1 MSTSGKRLPTVDDL
15 TPEQRAVALSWGK
28 SLAVLAGA
36 GSGKTTT
43 LVVKCQELLKKNPEA
58 RFAAVSFTEKS
69 ASDLRAKL
77 SERLPLRGEG
87 GALSGH
93 WVMTIHGLCNAI
105 LRDYPREAGFDGE
118 ESMLSEPEAQLLWE
132 QAIQGLWFD
141 ELPPET
147 RVAVDQMLLRE
158 SRDSLHALLKRSREL
173 ASFGALDFLSR
184 AEDPDSKALARVARF
199 VLDRYERLK
208 RRRGALDFNDL
219 ERGAD
224 RALEHEAIRQ
234 AYHSRFA
241 LVMVDEFQDTNPL
254 QASIIRR
261 FCKPDGSNLCVV
273 GDPKQS
279 IYRFRD
285 ADVSVFEEFCS
296 KLSER
301 HSLTWNFRSR
311 PGIIDYANA
320 LCAPAFMSSQMAYEA
335 LTPKREPHESLQP
348 VIRLDVTQPSEL
360 GKWIV
365 SEMEK
370 GVPLQDMA
378 LLLRKIRGNEKWL
391 KALTASGI
399 PIAVGSGGLFWED
412 ARVREMTAFLKWW
425 DNPGNTLSGA
435 VFLRAPWVGIADS
448 MLDEWVRQDPTFV
461 EPFIASEHPLA
472 KRLAPLRNKVVRPG
486 ELLLALLVDER
497 MEDELGA
504 PLLGLWHRVEELS
517 SRGLDFHSVVTELGH
532 ALEESRRER
541 DVPPP
546 RNRGQLSVLTLHA
559 SKGLEFP
566 HVILVDLGPKGRAPD
581 APLLFWDREK
591 GAFLGVRD
599 SDGDRDKDHPVES
612 VWRSREKEKA
622 LAESKRVF
630 YVALTRAQ
638 ERLVLVC
645 PELPERK
652 SAPPEDPFSQDDWR
666 AWVENSPIAAEAV
679 SLSMKEASVLSKAE
693 ESVNAGAFRQS
704 LTFAKTPVMRRP
716 RHSVT
721 EWTLLSRCPRAY
733 EWSFIRPR
741 PVADGIAEAQ
751 LFSGAEVERTSVRE
765 ISQQELGSRVHA
777 CLERGDHEGLK
788 KLEAEV
794 GQDRFQ
800 AEPLISWA
808 LSSEWMIPARGER
821 EVWSEL
827 AFEIPIG
834 SEILVG
840 SMDRVVLEPG
850 RASIVDFKVTEKAK
864 SVEALIEAY
873 FTQLELY
880 AYALKRLLSE
890 EEVRTTRFEAL
901 LVNISPK
908 SIQAV
913 PVSVGALPVENL
925 ALDAAEIVSGR
936 SGDPRPGPLCRF
948 CEFRSQ
954 CPEARA

>member
-1 MSTSGKRLPTVDDL
+1 MSSSGKRVPTVDDL

-132 QAIQGLWFD
+132 QAIQALWFD

-147 RVAVDQMLLRE
+147 RTAVDQMLLRE

-173 ASFGALDFLSR
+173 ASFGALDYLARS
-184 AEDPDSKALARVARF
+184 EDSDSKALAQIATY

-234 AYHSRFA
+234 AYHQRFA

-254 QASIIRR
+254 QASIVRR

-285 ADVSVFEEFCS
+285 ADVSVFAEFCS
-296 KLSER
+296 KLSEQ

-320 LCAPAFMSSQMAYEA
+320 LCAPAFMSSQMPYEA

-348 VIRLDVTQPSEL
+348 VVRLDVTQPSDL
-360 GKWIV
+360 GKWIL
-365 SEMEK
+365 SEIEK
-370 GVPLQDMA
+370 GIPLQDMA

-425 DNPGNTLSGA
+425 DNPGNSLSGA
-435 VFLRAPWVGIADS
+435 VFMRAPWVGIPDTA
-448 MLDEWVRQDPTFV
+448 LDEWVRQDPTL
-461 EPFIASEHPLA
+461 EGPFFASQHPIAL
-472 KRLAPLRNKVVRPG
+472 KLAPFRKKIARPG
-486 ELLLALLVDER
+486 ELLLALLVDEKT
-497 MEDELGA
+497 EDELGA

-546 RNRGQLSVLTLHA
+546 RNKGQLSVLTLHA

-612 VWRSREKEKA
+612 VWRAREKEKA

-652 SAPPEDPFSQDDWR
+652 SAPPEDPYSQDDWR
-666 AWVENSPIAAEAV
+666 GWVENAPIAAEV
-679 SLSMKEASVLSKAE
+679 GVIDTGRASPSKATSQE
-693 ESVNAGAFRQS
+693 DEVAARSALRLRKRQI
-704 LTFAKTPVMRRP
+704 LRRP

-733 EWSFIRPR
+733 EWSFVRPR
-741 PVADGIAEAQ
+741 PVAEGMADLKLFTGAEA
-751 LFSGAEVERTSVRE
+751 ERTAVRE
-765 ISQQELGSRVHA
+765 ITQAELGSRVHS

-788 KLEAEV
+788 RLEAEV
-794 GQDRFQ
+794 GTDRLQ

-808 LSSEWMIPARGER
+808 LSSEWMAPPQAQR

-834 SEILVG
+834 EEILVG
-840 SMDRVVLEPG
+840 SIDRIVLEPG
-850 RASIVDFKVTEKAK
+850 RASIVDFKVTEKPK
-864 SVEALIEAY
+864 SVEALVEAY
-873 FTQLELY
+873 VTQLELY
-880 AYALKRLLSE
+880 AYALKRLLPSDE
-890 EEVRTTRFEAL
+890 SKNTRFEAM

-913 PVSVGALPVENL
+913 PVSVGALPVESL
-925 ALDAAEIVSGR
+925 AVDAADIISGR
-936 SGDPRPGPLCRF
+936 EGEPRPGPLCRF

-954 CPEARA
+954 CSSANV

>member
-1 MSTSGKRLPTVDDL
+1 MSSSGKRLPTVDDL

-28 SLAVLAGA
+28 SLAVMAGA

-87 GALSGH
+87 SALSGH

-132 QAIQGLWFD
+132 QAIQALWFD
-141 ELPPET
+141 ELPPEA
-147 RVAVDQMLLRE
+147 RQAVDTMLLRE
-158 SRDSLHALLKRSREL
+158 SRDSLHALLRRSREL
-173 ASFGALDFLSR
+173 ASFGALDYLFNS
-184 AEDPDSKALARVARF
+184 EDADSKALAQVATY

-224 RALEHEAIRQ
+224 RALEHESIRQ
-234 AYHSRFA
+234 AYHQRFA

-254 QASIIRR
+254 QASIVRR

-285 ADVSVFEEFCS
+285 ADVTVFEEFCS

-311 PGIIDYANA
+311 PGIIEYANA
-320 LCAPAFMSSQMAYEA
+320 VCAPAFMSSQMAYEA

-348 VIRLDVTQPSEL
+348 VVRLDVKQPFEL
-360 GKWIV
+360 GKWIL
-365 SEMEK
+365 SEVEK
-370 GVPLQDMA
+370 GIPLQDMA

-425 DNPGNTLSGA
+425 DNPGNSLSGA
-435 VFLRAPWVGIADS
+435 IFLRAPWVAVPDA
-448 MLDEWVRQDPTFV
+448 MLDEWLRQDPTMV
-461 EPFIASEHPLA
+461 EPFFASAHPLA
-472 KRLAPLRNKVVRPG
+472 KRLAPYRSKISRPG
-486 ELLLALLVDER
+486 ELLLALLTDDKV
-497 MEDELGA
+497 EDELGA
-504 PLLGLWHRVEELS
+504 PLLGLWHRVEDLS

-546 RNRGQLSVLTLHA
+546 RNKGQLSVLTMHA

-599 SDGDRDKDHPVES
+599 SDGDRDKEHPVES
-612 VWRSREKEKA
+612 QWRAREKEKA

-666 AWVENSPIAAEAV
+666 AWVENAPIPAEAV
-679 SLSMKEASVLSKAE
+679 ATPDRESRKAEKESSEQETLSRNVRHLERKSVL
-693 ESVNAGAFRQS
+693 
-704 LTFAKTPVMRRP
+704 RRP

-733 EWSFIRPR
+733 EWTFIRPV
-741 PVADGIAEAQ
+741 PVADGIQELN
-751 LFSGAEVERTSVRE
+751 LFSGAKVERTAERE
-765 ISQQELGSRVHA
+765 ITQAELGSRVHS

-788 KLEAEV
+788 RLESEV
-794 GQDRFQ
+794 GSQRFQ

-808 LSSEWMIPARGER
+808 LSSEWMAPPQAQR

-840 SMDRVVLEPG
+840 SLDRVVLEPG
-850 RASIVDFKVTEKAK
+850 RASIVDFKVTEKPK
-864 SVEALIEAY
+864 SVDALIEAY
-873 FTQLELY
+873 VTQLELY

-890 EEVRTTRFEAL
+890 DEAKSTQVEAL

-913 PVSVGALPVENL
+913 PVSVGALPVETL
-925 ALDAAEIVSGR
+925 ALDASEIVSGR
-936 SGDPRPGPLCRF
+936 KGEPRPGPLCRY

-954 CPEARA
+954 CPESLA

>member
-1 MSTSGKRLPTVDDL
+1 MSSSGKRLPTVDDL

-28 SLAVLAGA
+28 SLAVMAGA

-147 RVAVDQMLLRE
+147 RQAVDQMLVRE

-173 ASFGALDFLSR
+173 ASFGAMDYLFKS
-184 AEDPDSKALARVARF
+184 EDPDSKALAQVASY

-224 RALEHEAIRQ
+224 RALEHESIRQ
-234 AYHSRFA
+234 AYHQRFA

-296 KLSER
+296 KSSER

-311 PGIIDYANA
+311 PGIIEYANA
-320 LCAPAFMSSQMAYEA
+320 VCAPAFLSSQMAYEA
-335 LTPKREPHESLQP
+335 LAPKREPHESLQP
-348 VIRLDVTQPSEL
+348 VVRLDVTQPSDL
-360 GKWIV
+360 GKWIRN
-365 SEMEK
+365 EIEK
-370 GVPLQDMA
+370 GIPLQDMA

-391 KALTASGI
+391 KALTATGI

-425 DNPGNTLSGA
+425 DNPGNSLSGA
-435 VFLRAPWVGIADS
+435 VFMRSPWVATPDVT
-448 MLDEWVRQDPTFV
+448 LDEWLRNDPTLV
-461 EPFIASEHPLA
+461 GPFFESQHPIAKS
-472 KRLAPLRNKVVRPG
+472 LAPLRSKVCRPG
-486 ELLLALLVDER
+486 ELLLSLLVDEKT
-497 MEDELGA
+497 EDELGA

-546 RNRGQLSVLTLHA
+546 RNKGQLSVLTMHA

-566 HVILVDLGPKGRAPD
+566 HVILVDLGPKGRSPD
-581 APLLFWDREK
+581 APLLFWDRER
-591 GAFLGVRD
+591 GAYLGVRD

-612 VWRSREKEKA
+612 QWRLREKEKA

-652 SAPPEDPFSQDDWR
+652 SAAPDDPFSQDDWR
-666 AWVENSPIAAEAV
+666 AWVENAPIAAESVAV
-679 SLSMKEASVLSKAE
+679 PSLEVLK
-693 ESVNAGAFRQS
+693 GAKVTADSEPVSRSLQRLGRQAI
-704 LTFAKTPVMRRP
+704 LRRP

-733 EWSFIRPR
+733 EWSFIRPV
-741 PVADGIAEAQ
+741 PVADGVQ
-751 LFSGAEVERTSVRE
+751 QVDLFSGAKVDRTAERE
-765 ISQQELGSRVHA
+765 ITQQELGSRVHS

-788 KLEAEV
+788 RLETEV
-794 GQDRFQ
+794 GVQRFQ

-808 LSSEWMIPARGER
+808 LSSEWMAPPQGQR

-827 AFEIPIG
+827 EFEIPIG
-834 SEILVG
+834 DEILVG
-840 SMDRVVLEPG
+840 SLDRVVLEPG
-850 RASIVDFKVTEKAK
+850 RASIVDFKVTEKPK
-864 SVEALIEAY
+864 SVEALVEAY
-873 FTQLELY
+873 VNQLELY

-890 EEVRTTRFEAL
+890 DEIKKTQIEAL

-913 PVSVGALPVENL
+913 PVSVGALPVESL

-936 SGDPRPGPLCRF
+936 KGEPRPGPLCRH

-954 CPEARA
+954 CPEARV